1 MKTTGRYCPLTEFDL
16 DHEIN
21 AYCDKVKAEL
31 EHINSLATHHA
42 KSIKKAMIETILEDL

>member
-1 MKTTGRYCPLTEFDL
+1 MKHTGRYCPVTSFDI

-21 AYCDKVKAEL
+21 AYCDKVKTQLRE
-31 EHINSLATHHA
+31 INNMATHHA